1 MLFKRRLVIL
11 SFFLAFC
18 FISSAQ
24 GISLNFS
31 QKNLKTVLE
40 EVSQQSGYSLAYS
53 KEVVNLEDVV
63 TIKVSD
69 AKLSD
74 VLNELLLSRNLK
86 YEVRD
91 NKIYILHES
100 AATATQADA
109 SQQNQHKEV
118 AIKGVVTD
126 REGVPVIG
134 ANVSIP
140 GTTTGTITDIDGQY
154 TLSVPRGSVLRF
166 SYIGYNN
173 QDVRITNQA
182 TVNVTLTEDVE
193 MLDELVVVGY
203 GVQKKSV
210 VTAAISRVSAEELN
224 TNRPSRVEDALKGK
238 VSGVQIT
245 QSSGQPGSD
254 SKFRIRGVGT
264 VNNSEP
270 LFIVDGMEVGGGIN
284 YLNPVDI
291 QSIEILKDAASSA
304 IYGARG
310 ANGVVLVTTKS
321 GEAGKVQVNY
331 DMSYGWQNP
340 WKYKEVLNAQEYMVV
355 MNESDINDGNNPRFS
370 NEQISSIGKGTDW
383 QKETFYKNAPVQS
396 HQVSI
401 SGGAE
406 KVKYFISL
414 GYFDQAGIVGGDYD
428 KSNYNRWSLRS
439 NGTYDVF
446 EDLNRSFLNKITT
459 GVNIGYSRSKSK
471 GIETN
476 SEYGSVLGS
485 AVTFSPL
492 VPVYA
497 SEEDAEDIL
506 ASRPHAVKDDNGR
519 VFSLPPSGFQEIAN
533 PLGMLNQPTS
543 GVNNDDK
550 FVGSFWGEIDII
562 PGLKFRSSYGVDLS
576 FWGYDTYTFPYFL
589 ASQGKDVL
597 FSSVQSEMN
606 RGFRWQL
613 ENYFSYNKSFN
624 EVHNLSIL
632 LGQSASKYTAR

>member
-1 MLFKRRLVIL
+1 MLLKRRLVIL

-100 AATATQADA
+100 ATAATQAEVLKQ
-109 SQQNQHKEV
+109 SQPQEV
-118 AIKGVVTD
+118 AVKGVVTD
-126 REGVPVIG
+126 RDGIPVIG
-134 ANVSIP
+134 ANISIP
-140 GTTTGTITDIDGQY
+140 GTTTGTITDVDGQY
-154 TLSVPRGSVLRF
+154 NLSVPRGSVLRF

-173 QDVRITNQA
+173 QDIRITNQT
-182 TVNVTLTEDVE
+182 TVNVVMIEDVE

-210 VTAAISRVSAEELN
+210 VTAAISRVTAEELN

-321 GEAGKVQVNY
+321 GKDGKVQVNY

-340 WKYKEVLNAQEYMVV
+340 WKHKEVLNAQGYMVI
-355 MNESDINDGNNPRFS
+355 MNESDINDGNRPRFS
-370 NEQISSIGKGTDW
+370 NDQISSIGKGTDW

-406 KVKYFISL
+406 KVKYYISL

-439 NGTYDVF
+439 NGTYEVF

-459 GVNIGYSRSKSK
+459 GVNVGYSRGKSK

-497 SEEDAEDIL
+497 SDEDAEAIL
-506 ASRPHAVKDDNGR
+506 ANRPHAVKDENGR

-589 ASQGKDVL
+589 ASQGKDVQ
-597 FSSVQSEMN
+597 FSSV
-606 RGFRWQL
+606 
-613 ENYFSYNKSFN
+613 
-624 EVHNLSIL
+624 
-632 LGQSASKYTAR
+632 

>member
-1 MLFKRRLVIL
+1 MRKMLFKRRLVIL

-91 NKIYILHES
+91 NKIYILHKS

-340 WKYKEVLNAQEYMVV
+340 WKHKEVLNAQEYMVI
-355 MNESDINDGNNPRFS
+355 MNESDINDGNRPRFS
-370 NEQISSIGKGTDW
+370 NDQISSIGKV
-383 QKETFYKNAPVQS
+383 NRLS
-396 HQVSI
+396 
-401 SGGAE
+401 AE
-406 KVKYFISL
+406 I
-414 GYFDQAGIVGGDYD
+414 
-428 KSNYNRWSLRS
+428 
-439 NGTYDVF
+439 
-446 EDLNRSFLNKITT
+446 
-459 GVNIGYSRSKSK
+459 
-471 GIETN
+471 
-476 SEYGSVLGS
+476 
-485 AVTFSPL
+485 
-492 VPVYA
+492 
-497 SEEDAEDIL
+497 
-506 ASRPHAVKDDNGR
+506 
-519 VFSLPPSGFQEIAN
+519 
-533 PLGMLNQPTS
+533 
-543 GVNNDDK
+543 
-550 FVGSFWGEIDII
+550 
-562 PGLKFRSSYGVDLS
+562 
-576 FWGYDTYTFPYFL
+576 
-589 ASQGKDVL
+589 
-597 FSSVQSEMN
+597 
-606 RGFRWQL
+606 
-613 ENYFSYNKSFN
+613 
-624 EVHNLSIL
+624 
-632 LGQSASKYTAR
+632 

>member
-1 MLFKRRLVIL
+1 MRKMLFKRRLVIL

-331 DMSYGWQNP
+331 DMSY
-340 WKYKEVLNAQEYMVV
+340 
-355 MNESDINDGNNPRFS
+355 
-370 NEQISSIGKGTDW
+370 
-383 QKETFYKNAPVQS
+383 
-396 HQVSI
+396 
-401 SGGAE
+401 
-406 KVKYFISL
+406 
-414 GYFDQAGIVGGDYD
+414 
-428 KSNYNRWSLRS
+428 
-439 NGTYDVF
+439 
-446 EDLNRSFLNKITT
+446 
-459 GVNIGYSRSKSK
+459 
-471 GIETN
+471 
-476 SEYGSVLGS
+476 
-485 AVTFSPL
+485 
-492 VPVYA
+492 
-497 SEEDAEDIL
+497 
-506 ASRPHAVKDDNGR
+506 
-519 VFSLPPSGFQEIAN
+519 
-533 PLGMLNQPTS
+533 
-543 GVNNDDK
+543 
-550 FVGSFWGEIDII
+550 
-562 PGLKFRSSYGVDLS
+562 
-576 FWGYDTYTFPYFL
+576 
-589 ASQGKDVL
+589 
-597 FSSVQSEMN
+597 
-606 RGFRWQL
+606 
-613 ENYFSYNKSFN
+613 
-624 EVHNLSIL
+624 
-632 LGQSASKYTAR
+632 